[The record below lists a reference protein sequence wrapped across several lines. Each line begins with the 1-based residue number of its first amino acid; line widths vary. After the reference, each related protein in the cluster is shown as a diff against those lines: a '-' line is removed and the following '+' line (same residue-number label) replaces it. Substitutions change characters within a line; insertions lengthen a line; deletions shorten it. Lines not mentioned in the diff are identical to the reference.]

1 MKKTIIKTVI
11 AACVAFQLSSVSA
24 QQIPFPQPSPTATV
38 SQNFATSK
46 IELSYSRPGAKGR
59 KVFGDVV
66 PFGQVWRTGANG
78 ATTISFGE
86 DVKLNGMEV
95 KAGKYGLLSIP
106 GQSEWTVIITKDLTV
121 TNAGAYKQEND
132 VVRLK
137 VNPTALSTPVETFT
151 IEIANMK
158 SNEAD
163 IMLKWEN
170 TAVSFKVS
178 ADIDT
183 KLNKLIDETMAK
195 DSRPYFQSANYY
207 YENNKDLNK
216 ALEWVN
222 KAVDANPDAYWALH
236 LKAKI
241 QKGLKDYNGAVV
253 TANASIEKAKVGGDD
268 AYVKNNEKLISEIKA
283 LPDYKEAAPGKKK
296 K

>member
-1 MKKTIIKTVI
+1 MKKTVIKFFVMAC
-11 AACVAFQLSSVSA
+11 AAIQLSSVSA

-78 ATTISFGE
+78 ATTISFGD

-95 KAGKYGLLSIP
+95 KAGKYGLLTIP
-106 GQSEWTVIITKDLTV
+106 GQSEWTIIITKDLTV
-121 TNAGAYKQEND
+121 TNASAYKQEND

-137 VNPTALSTPVETFT
+137 VNPVSVATPVETFT
-151 IEIANMK
+151 IEVANMK

-163 IMLKWEN
+163 VVLKWEN
-170 TAVSFKVS
+170 TTVSFKVS
-178 ADIDT
+178 ADIDA
-183 KLNKLIDETMAK
+183 KLNKMIDETMAK
-195 DSRPYFQSANYY
+195 DSRPYFQSANFY
-207 YENNKDLNK
+207 YENGKDLNK

-222 KAVDANPDAYWALH
+222 KAADANPDAYWVLH

-241 QKGLKDYNGAVV
+241 QKGLKDYNGAVASA
-253 TANASIEKAKVGGDD
+253 TASMEKAKTGGDD
-268 AYVKNNEKLISEIKA
+268 AYVKNNEKLLTEIKA
-283 LPDYKEAAPGKKK
+283 LPDYKEVAPAKKK